1 MYEIDEVEQME
12 IKSNEE
18 RQERVLLAGVHTGCR
33 DVLSDTTEESIL
45 ELEELVKTAGGQVVC
60 QVIQNKSDLEAATYM
75 GEGKLCEI
83 KEAVISMEIDM
94 VVFDD
99 ELSPIQLRNISDF
112 LEVKVIDRTILIL
125 DIFAMRAKSGEG
137 KLQVE
142 LAQLKYRLPRLRG
155 LGVQMSRTGG
165 GIGTRGPGETKL
177 ESDRRH
183 INRRISALEEEIR
196 ELAKHR
202 ELLRSRRKKD
212 GTITACLVGYT
223 NAGKSSLLNKLTDA
237 NVFAE
242 NKLFATLDT
251 TSRGLVLEDNRK
263 IILIDTVGFIRK
275 LPHHLVEAFKSTL
288 EETVTADFLIH
299 VVDASNPQ
307 NENHIRVV
315 NSVLS
320 DIGAIGKPEILVYNK
335 IDLLGDEIDIM
346 PKENCVGISVLENA
360 GIDSLLKL
368 IGDVAPGKK
377 KEISVLIPYSEGSLV
392 SRLHETQ
399 KILSEEYTEVGT
411 KIKLLADSETYN
423 SLKDYVE
430 EMS

>member
-1 MYEIDEVEQME
+1 ME

-45 ELEELVKTAGGQVVC
+45 ELEELVKTAGGEVVC

-75 GEGKLCEI
+75 GEGKLGEI
-83 KEAVISMEIDM
+83 KEAVISMDIDM

-307 NENHIRVV
+307 NENHIKVV

-335 IDLLGDEIDIM
+335 IDLLGNEIDII
-346 PKENCVGISVLENA
+346 PTENCVGISVLENT
-360 GIDSLLKL
+360 GIDDLLKL

-377 KEISVLIPYSEGSLV
+377 KEISVLIPYSEGALV

-399 KILSEEYTEVGT
+399 KILSEEYTENGT